1 MAKGYEVKVLNLNEV
16 IGDFEALEQLDM
28 TLTLN
33 QAGVLVQDTA
43 KQLAPVGKVQG
54 GTLRDSITHYL
65 PDEKTVVVGTN
76 LSYAPYVEYGTGRF
90 AKNGNGR
97 PGYWVYVKGSDGTF
111 RQKERKEYTLEQA
124 KWIKARLID
133 EGIPANRIFI
143 TNGQKPQPFLE
154 PALEQNRDKIS
165 KLFTQVIKDKTKDKK
180 GRN

>member
-43 KQLAPVGKVQG
+43 KELAPFNE
-54 GTLRDSITHYL
+54 GTLSRSITHYL
-65 PDEKTVVVGTN
+65 PDDKTVVVGTN

-97 PGYWVYVKGSDGTF
+97 PGYWVYVEGSDGTF
-111 RQKERKEYTLEQA
+111 RQKKRTIYTLEQA
-124 KWIKARLID
+124 KWIKARLIE
-133 EGIPANRIFI
+133 EGIPADRIWI
-143 TNGQKPQPFLE
+143 TKGQKPQPFLE

-165 KLFTQVIKDKTKDKK
+165 KLFAQAIKDKTKDNK